1 MSLYDR
7 RNYAD
12 GYELSDASLEQ
23 GRISQT
29 IKQTYAL
36 LTASMI
42 AAAAGAFVAMSLG
55 VSLALHP
62 ILYLVVLMG
71 LIFGMQ
77 AAVNRGANTIA
88 LVLLFAFTFI
98 SGLTLTPILART
110 FAMPGGAVIVAQA
123 FTLTTVAF
131 GGLSV
136 FAMNT
141 KRDFT
146 VWGKMLFITLIVL
159 LVAMLMNL
167 FFQSPIFQVALSCVA
182 AVLFSAYILYDTQN
196 IIRGNY
202 ETPIEGAVALYLDF
216 VNLFV
221 SLLRIL
227 GFINSND

>member
-1 MSLYDR
+1 MSLYNR

-42 AAAAGAFVAMSLG
+42 AAAAGAFVAMSFG

-98 SGLTLTPILART
+98 TGLTLGKLIAIYIAAGAGDVVTHAFVATAIT
-110 FAMPGGAVIVAQA
+110 FGA
-123 FTLTTVAF
+123 LTVY
-131 GGLSV
+131 
-136 FAMNT
+136 AMNT
-141 KRDFT
+141 KTNFDS
-146 VWGKMLFITLIVL
+146 WGKPLLVSLVAIIVL
-159 LVAMLMNL
+159 SLLNYFFFKSTVLDIAISAFSALIFSMYIIYDTKNIINGTYTSPIMAAVDMYLNIYNL
-167 FFQSPIFQVALSCVA
+167 FL
-182 AVLFSAYILYDTQN
+182 
-196 IIRGNY
+196 
-202 ETPIEGAVALYLDF
+202 
-216 VNLFV
+216 
-221 SLLRIL
+221 SLLRIF
-227 GFINSND
+227 GASRD